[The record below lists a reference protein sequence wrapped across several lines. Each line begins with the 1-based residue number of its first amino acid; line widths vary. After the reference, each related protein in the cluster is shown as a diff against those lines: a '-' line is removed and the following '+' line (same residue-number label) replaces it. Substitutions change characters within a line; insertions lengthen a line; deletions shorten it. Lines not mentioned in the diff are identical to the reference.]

1 MIKYSI
7 TTLYRVG
14 GNGIH
19 FGMQEYNKAQAA
31 KAELFISACT
41 ASGVTAPLMGHHR
54 PPVLIC

>member
-14 GNGIH
+14 GNRIY

-41 ASGVTAPLMGHHR
+41 ASGVTAPLMGHRR